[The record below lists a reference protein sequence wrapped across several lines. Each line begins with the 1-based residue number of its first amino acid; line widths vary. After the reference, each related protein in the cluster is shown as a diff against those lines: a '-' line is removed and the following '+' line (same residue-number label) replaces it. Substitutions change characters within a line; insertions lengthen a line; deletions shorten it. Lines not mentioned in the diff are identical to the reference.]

1 MSIGSKIITLKLF
14 KSAQVEIRTLIPN
27 QALWF
32 SYSRFKIL
40 NGAAYLPELLEEM
53 GLWQR
58 PLSIRRHCLQGKRFF
73 TKLVT
78 SDCDT
83 SRISTR
89 EELVWSFGDVRKF
102 RSKFHDETILYFR
115 LLWNCCDGLM
125 IVNWTV
131 RMFAIESIEWI
142 LRLAFVCTVSN

>member
-53 GLWQR
+53 G
-58 PLSIRRHCLQGKRFF
+58 
-73 TKLVT
+73 
-78 SDCDT
+78 
-83 SRISTR
+83 
-89 EELVWSFGDVRKF
+89 
-102 RSKFHDETILYFR
+102 
-115 LLWNCCDGLM
+115 
-125 IVNWTV
+125 
-131 RMFAIESIEWI
+131 
-142 LRLAFVCTVSN
+142 